1 VLVRAVTL
9 WRDPT
14 ARLVLTANFFL
25 IVGAGITFMA
35 VPWLLIHQPHGQ
47 EIYGYV
53 NAALTLL
60 IFVLLPSFGK
70 LVDRNSRKQV
80 VLGYYLFCFALN
92 SIVITNLL
100 ILGRVE
106 VWHLLAV
113 YCLGSLGHS
122 LYYPAQFALNQEI
135 FRPDQYEDLSG
146 TIEVLWQGGAMIA
159 GATGAFAIT
168 FVPFWGILCF
178 DTGCYLLGFL
188 LILRVPYKPR
198 SLATVQKESAWRLL
212 WEGFGYLRERPRLS
226 VVIFGSFLPFLG
238 LMVANYLSPIF
249 VSGTLRAG
257 PEVYGY
263 GEVAYAVGA
272 VLAGLTV
279 PKLNA
284 RYGLVGTLLLTIGV
298 FTVASAAVPLF
309 PVLAVFVVAFSFQG
323 WGNAGSRVARSILV
337 LRTVPNQLVG
347 RVNLFYGA
355 AERLLRSIALVTV
368 TWQVAIS
375 GPRTSYGMIVGIAFS
390 AWILVLVCRRT
401 RLQQMPPKDAAVVDA
416 VRP

>member
-1 VLVRAVTL
+1 MTL

-35 VPWLLIHQPHGQ
+35 VPWLLIHQPQG
-47 EIYGYV
+47 EVTYGGV
-53 NAALTLL
+53 NAAVTLL
-60 IFVLLPSFGK
+60 IFALLPAFGK
-70 LVDRNSRKQV
+70 LVDRHSRKRI
-80 VLGYYLFCFALN
+80 VLGYYLFCFLLN
-92 SIVITNLL
+92 SAVITSMLL
-100 ILGRVE
+100 SRRVD
-106 VWHLLAV
+106 VWHLLTV

-135 FRPDQYEDLSG
+135 FSPDQYESLSG
-146 TIEVLWQGGAMIA
+146 TIEVLWQAGAMVA
-159 GATGAFAIT
+159 GAAGAFAIT

-178 DTGCYLLGFL
+178 DTGCYVLGFL
-188 LILRVPYKPR
+188 LILRVPYRPR
-198 SLATVQKESAWRLL
+198 RLVTAEKESAWKLL
-212 WEGFGYLRERPRLS
+212 AEGCGYLRERPRLS

-257 PEVYGY
+257 PEAYGY

-272 VLAGLTV
+272 VAAGLTV

-298 FTVASAAVPLF
+298 FTVASALVPLF
-309 PVLAVFVVAFSFQG
+309 PVLAIFVVAFAFQG

-337 LRTVPNQLVG
+337 LQTVPNELVG

-355 AERLLRSIALVTV
+355 GERLLRSVCLVAA
-368 TWQVAIS
+368 TWQVAVS
-375 GPRTSYGMIVGIAFS
+375 GPRTSYWMIAGIAFS

-401 RLQQMPPKDAAVVDA
+401 RLRPVPPRGTCRRIGVSE
-416 VRP
+416 